1 MVVATDQ
8 GQKEKWGGSN
18 AAEELGILV
27 FQDKKKKCSGDW
39 LQNNVNALIPTELCA
54 F

>member
-1 MVVATDQ
+1 MVVAMDQ

-27 FQDKKKKCSGDW
+27 FQDKKKMFWRLAAEQRVCTY
-39 LQNNVNALIPTELCA
+39 PY
-54 F
+54 

>member
-27 FQDKKKKCSGDW
+27 FQDKKKK
-39 LQNNVNALIPTELCA
+39 NVLEIGCRTT
-54 F
+54 

>member
-1 MVVATDQ
+1 MVVAMDQ

-27 FQDKKKKCSGDW
+27 FQDKKKMFWRLAAEQC
-39 LQNNVNALIPTELCA
+39 VCTYPY
-54 F
+54 

>member
-1 MVVATDQ
+1 MIVATDQ

-27 FQDKKKKCSGDW
+27 FQDKKK
-39 LQNNVNALIPTELCA
+39 NVLEIGCRTT
-54 F
+54 